1 MEDISLF
8 GFLVECWVLFVQRRG
23 MLLGWWRWWLQD
35 LVVRNRLHYRGGKQL
50 RGATGGW
57 RDSFRL
63 PEKAVLTIHAAGGE
77 GSFRKAAVSLGL
89 VSGQAPQV
97 VYASKSVAAFR
108 LRKGDLQSVK
118 VTLRGA
124 ALSQFLRR
132 RGYYAGFPL
141 LRDFEAIRSVNA
153 DCTWNYCFGSVA
165 SLLNHL
171 DVFRKE
177 QRDRGRPARHVQ
189 VVCSS
194 LKLRAVQIAR
204 WRKLRKDRLLLSC
217 RLRSFAYFDR
227 KGAQL
232 EARAKEVTQLC
243 GKLRGVTRSEVLPY
257 RVGGGI
263 GSRRRFFG
271 CVLEWFGR
279 VL

>member
-1 MEDISLF
+1 MF
-8 GFLVECWVLFVQRRG
+8 
-23 MLLGWWRWWLQD
+23 LGWWRWWLQD
-35 LVVRNRLHYRGGKQL
+35 LVVRNRLHHNGRKLLRDVLGRWGGPL
-50 RGATGGW
+50 C
-57 RDSFRL
+57 L
-63 PEKAVLTIHAAGGE
+63 PEKAVLTIHAAGSE
-77 GSFRKAAVSLGL
+77 GLFRKAAVSLGL

-124 ALSQFLRR
+124 ALLQFLRR
-132 RGYYAGFPL
+132 RSYYAGFPL

-194 LKLRAVQIAR
+194 LKSRAAQIAR
-204 WRKLRKDRLLLSC
+204 WRKLRKDRLALGY
-217 RLRSFAYFDR
+217 RSSAFAYFDR
-227 KGAQL
+227 KSAQL
-232 EARAKEVTQLC
+232 EVRAKEVTQLC
-243 GKLRGVTRSEVLPY
+243 VKLRGVTRSEVLPY
-257 RVGGGI
+257 RVGGI
-263 GSRRRFFG
+263 GEGF
-271 CVLEWFGR
+271 
-279 VL
+279 